1 MAEVGEEAGVFNGTR
16 EGRAMLEDETMY
28 HSFFENYSSATLLR
42 RIVLAGLD
50 EEESALLSEGSD

>member
-1 MAEVGEEAGVFNGTR
+1 
-16 EGRAMLEDETMY
+16 MLEDETMY